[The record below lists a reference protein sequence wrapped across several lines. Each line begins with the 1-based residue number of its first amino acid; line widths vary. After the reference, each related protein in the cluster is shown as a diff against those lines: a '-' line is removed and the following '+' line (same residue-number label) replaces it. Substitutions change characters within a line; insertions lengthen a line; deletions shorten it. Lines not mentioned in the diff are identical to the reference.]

1 MRNPGR
7 TSATAA
13 ALMVGLAVVTAVS
26 VLVSSARSMISGQVA
41 AAGKA
46 SFYVQATNTD
56 AGLTPTLATV
66 LARQPGVRAVTEVRT
81 TDATGAGAAP
91 SSVDGVVPGQIAG
104 FTSLGPVRG
113 SLSSLSAGDLMVS
126 AAAARAHHWH
136 LGSMV
141 TIVFGSYG
149 VSQLRVGGIFA
160 QPGTLSDYL
169 VSDATF
175 TADTGRRVDTVDLVK
190 AAASARGPLTRTLAG
205 YPGAQLLD
213 QAAYAQSRSAMLGN
227 LLGLVT
233 ALLALA
239 IIIALLG
246 IANTL
251 ALSVVERTREL
262 GLLRAIGMRRG
273 QLAQMIA
280 AESAIIAVIGAA
292 LGIALGLGLGTALAY
307 AVTRAQ
313 QPTVVVPAGQVV
325 AFAAAAVLAGVAASV
340 APARRAARL
349 NMLDAIASE

>member
-1 MRNPGR
+1 M
-7 TSATAA
+7 
-13 ALMVGLAVVTAVS
+13 
-26 VLVSSARSMISGQVA
+26 
-41 AAGKA
+41 
-46 SFYVQATNTD
+46 
-56 AGLTPTLATV
+56 
-66 LARQPGVRAVTEVRT
+66 
-81 TDATGAGAAP
+81 
-91 SSVDGVVPGQIAG
+91 
-104 FTSLGPVRG
+104 
-113 SLSSLSAGDLMVS
+113 
-126 AAAARAHHWH
+126 
-136 LGSMV
+136 
-141 TIVFGSYG
+141 
-149 VSQLRVGGIFA
+149 
-160 QPGTLSDYL
+160 
-169 VSDATF
+169 
-175 TADTGRRVDTVDLVK
+175 DLVK

-246 IANTL
+246 IANAL
-251 ALSVVERTREL
+251 ALSVVERTGEL

-325 AFAAAAVLAGVAASV
+325 AFAAAAVIAGVAASV